1 MNLTCDMLRL
11 SKFKRDLISVLRRL
25 DKDDPPLKRCI
36 LMNGAGFVLLSE
48 KINAITESTK

>member
-1 MNLTCDMLRL
+1 MLRL

-25 DKDDPPLKRCI
+25 DKDDPPLKRGI